1 MTSQGRERR
10 NSLPVLCLC
19 VQRDTP
25 RFNFLATPRGTPL
38 HAGFAIRLAVAKLVG
53 AGIVGTGAVGAV
65 GFRQLQQVL
74 YDFPVPEPD

>member
-1 MTSQGRERR
+1 MPRITRLLKKP
-10 NSLPVLCLC
+10 LPRVLIPKPRSNVCSCQVKSIL
-19 VQRDTP
+19 DT
-25 RFNFLATPRGTPL
+25 
-38 HAGFAIRLAVAKLVG
+38 HAELAIRLAVAQLVG